1 MQDHIDLL
9 NSLRF
14 KRGSKAILFKLVN
27 SVLSNIGNM
36 DAKQLVRWVYSET
49 DVISSGK
56 IQYKLAYDGS
66 LFLVEH
72 QARLGKSTINEYNS
86 ASEFRSIIHDY
97 FGIGDIL
104 AFPIEVVT
112 EERPLSFW
120 FDVARVEYLRKYAL
134 EVDNKLISR
143 ARYEVLS
150 LEAIDY
156 YIEMLHGYALVMN
169 TLMEITPTQMSAKE
183 WNEAH
188 LELINPQ
195 FRDLYTD
202 KEC

>member
-1 MQDHIDLL
+1 MKEHIELL

-14 KRGSKAILFKLVN
+14 KRGSKAILFKLAN
-27 SVLSNIGNM
+27 SVISNVGNL
-36 DAKQLVRWVYSET
+36 DAKQSMCWAYSET
-49 DVISSGK
+49 NVISSGN

-86 ASEFRSIIHDY
+86 ASEFRSIIHND

-104 AFPIEVVT
+104 ALPIEVIT

-120 FDVARVEYLRKYAL
+120 IEVARVEYLRKYEL
-134 EVDNKLISR
+134 EIDNQLISR
-143 ARYEVLS
+143 ARYEELT
-150 LEAIDY
+150 LEAIGY
-156 YIEMLHGYALVMN
+156 YIERLHGYALVMN
-169 TLMEITPTQMSAKE
+169 TLMEITPTQMSVKE